1 MSRTCSQ
8 CAPRPSHEALR
19 SLIAP
24 LLPTTGDDYDKMIK
38 GDPGVEVSGFAA
50 AHSCSARRSCICL
63 ARRTTASKPCV
74 TAAPTGGN
82 HIRVGAHACLH
93 ARMPACMLA
102 QHPVLPTHPANPPLN
117 RPSAGHLQVDPGW
130 PECAHARQERRGRW
144 RSVSCCRRWPCRCR
158 WVCRWPCATAD
169 AAPAAGAAMCLGR
182 HRHRRRPPPAA
193 CPASHVQGR
202 RPSVP
207 TTLLAASS
215 RGRSMCAAPSPEMC
229 CRRVTRQQ
237 MQYQRPADFH
247 SHTCGFSVA
256 SQADCHLSSRAQQ
269 C

>member
-1 MSRTCSQ
+1 MITHHAGERQGSCGAGVLHPGANQLSCRCRHMSRTCSQ

-74 TAAPTGGN
+74 TAASTGGN
-82 HIRVGAHACLH
+82 HMRVGAHACLH

-117 RPSAGHLQVDPGW
+117 RPPQDIYKWTQDGQNVPM
-130 PECAHARQERRGRW
+130 RGK
-144 RSVSCCRRWPCRCR
+144 SGVG
-158 WVCRWPCATAD
+158 D
-169 AAPAAGAAMCLGR
+169 G
-182 HRHRRRPPPAA
+182 
-193 CPASHVQGR
+193 VQ
-202 RPSVP
+202 
-207 TTLLAASS
+207 
-215 RGRSMCAAPSPEMC
+215 
-229 CRRVTRQQ
+229 
-237 MQYQRPADFH
+237 
-247 SHTCGFSVA
+247 
-256 SQADCHLSSRAQQ
+256 
-269 C
+269 